1 MKATVVF
8 QKTWEAINTK
18 CHVCDGVKAKTTCT
32 WCGDSGKEYR
42 YIINSGSS
50 RSSKTHSIIQLF
62 WLYALQNPK
71 TKLSAFRDTKK
82 MCKDT
87 IFFDMNMI
95 YPDMPMRS
103 DVVLNLSDSTFKFPN
118 SSSIYIEGTDDP
130 VKIHGY
136 HSDILWFNEGYNI
149 QRETFDQLDMRCSTH
164 VIIDLNPRMTHWSD
178 DLTKNPRSIV
188 IHSTF
193 KDNPFCPPEQRNKI
207 LSYQP
212 VAACELVESGS
223 IHETDA
229 MLYDLAGNPNNYP
242 TKLLNELI
250 RCRENEAKR
259 SANAFNWSVYGLGEK
274 AERPNRIFSWDE
286 CSIEE
291 YRAINVPVYVGVD
304 WGKVD
309 PWGIVECKYLD
320 GTLYVHELN
329 YESENEIRAHLT
341 PTEQAQISGD
351 EDGMV
356 SWMFG
361 KLGVGKSVP
370 VIADN
375 NRLLKIAALRRHGYT
390 AFPASKPAGSV
401 NDGIDLLHNL
411 HVIFTSSSENIRYEQ
426 ENYSWK
432 VDNHGVTLD
441 EPEDLNNHTIDPIR
455 YVALYLQSRGIVRRM

>member
-1 MKATVVF
+1 VSKIQATIVF
-8 QKTWEAINTK
+8 QKNWDAIHERNP
-18 CHVCDGVKAKTTCT
+18 DGTRR
-32 WCGDSGKEYR
+32 YR
-42 YIINSGSS
+42 YIINQGSS
-50 RSSKTHSIIQLF
+50 RSSKTFSLIDCF
-62 WLYALQNPK
+62 DLYARSERDKRL
-71 TKLSAFRDTKK
+71 TVWRDTKTD
-82 MCKDT
+82 CKKT
-87 IFFDMNMI
+87 
-95 YPDMPMRS
+95 
-103 DVVLNLSDSTFKFPN
+103 VLNDVLKRLKSTFRYKLQQEFN
-118 SSSIYIEGTDDP
+118 KTESIFTYTTESTFEIHGTDDEEA
-130 VKIHGY
+130 VHGLTQ
-136 HSDILWFNEGYNI
+136 DGAWFNEPYNI
-149 QRETFDQLDMRCSTH
+149 SRETFDQIDQRTSDF
-164 VIIDLNPRMTHWSD
+164 IFIDLNPKKGHWVD
-178 DLTKNPRSIV
+178 DIMKDPRSII

-193 KDNPFCPPEQRNKI
+193 KDNPFCPEESRNKI

-212 VAACELVESGS
+212 VAACELVESGA

-229 MLYDLAGNPNNYP
+229 MVYDLVNNPSAYP
-242 TKLLNELI
+242 PKLLNELI

-329 YESENEIRAHLT
+329 YESENEIRSHLT

-411 HVIFTSSSENIRYEQ
+411 HVVFTSSSENIRYEQ